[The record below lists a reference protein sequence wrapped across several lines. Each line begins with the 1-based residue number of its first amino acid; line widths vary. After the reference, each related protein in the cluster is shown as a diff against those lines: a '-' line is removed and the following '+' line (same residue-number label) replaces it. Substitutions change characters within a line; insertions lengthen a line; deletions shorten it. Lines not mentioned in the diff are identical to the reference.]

1 MVCGREETE
10 ELYGGQQ
17 PAISRHSLAGD
28 AQHAC
33 SRTTHGGHPSQVPPL
48 SQHQAPTKFAAT
60 LQVSHSASACGHTGS
75 SSVPSHASQTPLR
88 CCTAEVPDAPAG
100 SSDVSAKAGKA
111 EPVF

>member
-28 AQHAC
+28 APHAC

-75 SSVPSHASQTPLR
+75 SSVLSHVRRRS
-88 CCTAEVPDAPAG
+88 DAVQLKSLMHLLEAPMSRPRLAR
-100 SSDVSAKAGKA
+100 
-111 EPVF
+111 